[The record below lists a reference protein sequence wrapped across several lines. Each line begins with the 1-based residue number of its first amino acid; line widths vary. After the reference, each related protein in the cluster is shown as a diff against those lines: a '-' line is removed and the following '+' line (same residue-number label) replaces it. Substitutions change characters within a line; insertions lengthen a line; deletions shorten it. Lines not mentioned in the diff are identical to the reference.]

1 MPAMRALTLSGRS
14 FFAAAVIGSGV
25 MQIVNAS
32 FVRLVPALPSWVPS
46 QPALAMIAGGLLV
59 LIGLAILIDWKRPV
73 AASTL
78 AAILALVFVL
88 LALPRAL
95 SDPLTGFMWTNPS
108 KTLALAG
115 GAFLIAGMNGMRGFR
130 AEVSKRRLS
139 TATLLLAIFLII
151 CGVQH
156 FVYAGF
162 VDTLVPAWIPPGQR
176 FWTYFTGVALIA
188 GGVGLLLPRTV
199 RAAAFLSGVMVFLWV
214 LLLHIPRAMSE
225 ANQANELAGVF
236 EALAISGVAFLIAGS
251 IPRRNTAAA
260 PSV

>member
-1 MPAMRALTLSGRS
+1 
-14 FFAAAVIGSGV
+14 
-25 MQIVNAS
+25 
-32 FVRLVPALPSWVPS
+32 
-46 QPALAMIAGGLLV
+46 
-59 LIGLAILIDWKRPV
+59 
-73 AASTL
+73 
-78 AAILALVFVL
+78 
-88 LALPRAL
+88 
-95 SDPLTGFMWTNPS
+95 
-108 KTLALAG
+108 
-115 GAFLIAGMNGMRGFR
+115 
-130 AEVSKRRLS
+130 
-139 TATLLLAIFLII
+139 
-151 CGVQH
+151 
-156 FVYAGF
+156 
-162 VDTLVPAWIPPGQR
+162 VPAWIPPGQR